1 MNSPKR
7 SKKGLDMNMNV
18 DLSKCDDVV
27 CESCGNPTFRQVVM
41 FKKLSAVYS
50 PTGKATMI
58 PLQVFECSECGH
70 VNDEFIPKTGDR
82 AGSNAVN
89 NE

>member
-1 MNSPKR
+1 MTDVKR
-7 SKKGLDMNMNV
+7 NQKGLNMNV
-18 DLSKCDDVV
+18 NLDQCEDVV
-27 CESCGNPTFRQVVM
+27 CASCGNVTFRQVVM

-50 PTGKATMI
+50 PSGKASLI

-70 VNDEFIPKTGDR
+70 VNDEFIPKAGDK
-82 AGSNAVN
+82 AGSGAAE

>member
-1 MNSPKR
+1 MTDVKR
-7 SKKGLDMNMNV
+7 DQKGLNINV
-18 DLSKCDDVV
+18 NLDQCDDVV

-50 PTGKATMI
+50 PSGKASLI

-70 VNDEFIPKTGDR
+70 VNDEFIPKPNDKAGTG
-82 AGSNAVN
+82 AVN
-89 NE
+89 E